1 MATEIRQIKVRRDTT
16 VSWTTGNPTL
26 AAGEW
31 GLDTDTKQMKIGDG
45 VTAWNS
51 LPGGPRF
58 ASSILD
64 TPTINAPTF
73 GAGSAT
79 AASKPK
85 LTSGTNLTTPEAG
98 ALEYD
103 GSVFY
108 QTPNTT
114 FGRGL
119 APIHAL
125 IRQDT
130 TYTLT
135 SNTSVQKL
143 FGASANGRINLPL
156 GTYRFN
162 CLYYLTA
169 MSATSGN
176 SSFSLV
182 ASGATIQSN
191 LQMAIGT
198 DSAAATV
205 GALSGIGITSAAF
218 PASQHTAG
226 TGVTQSS
233 FITGTFEITVAGFVI
248 PSVQLVTASAAV
260 VQIGS
265 FFEVWQISGATNL
278 TTIGAWS

>member
-114 FGRGL
+114 IGRGL
-119 APIHAL
+119 APIHAFL
-125 IRQDT
+125 RQDAA
-130 TYTLT
+130 YTLT

-143 FGASANGRINLPL
+143 FNASANGRINLPI

-176 SSFSLV
+176 SSFSLAV
-182 ASGATIQSN
+182 SGAV
-191 LQMAIGT
+191 IGGVQQFAVGH
-198 DSAAATV
+198 DAAAATV
-205 GALSGIGITSAAF
+205 AASSGVGIVTAAF

-233 FITGTFEITVAGFVI
+233 FVTGSFEVTTAGFVI
-248 PSVQLVTASAAV
+248 PSVQLVTAAAASV
-260 VQIGS
+260 NIGS